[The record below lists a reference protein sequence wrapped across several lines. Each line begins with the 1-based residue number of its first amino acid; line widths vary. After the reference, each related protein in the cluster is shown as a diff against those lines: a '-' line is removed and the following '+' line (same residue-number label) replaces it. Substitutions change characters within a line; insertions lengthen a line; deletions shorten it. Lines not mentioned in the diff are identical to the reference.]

1 MEGQGRRKG
10 MRRRTW
16 CGRGCVLWPWWA
28 PIECCRVAWWVCE
41 SERLGSSGDGHSRRE
56 WTAKVKSSTR
66 PTQGRVLSGSAGRI
80 RDTTR
85 RVWNTGKVGTAQGRR
100 VGRGW
105 RGIGNDIKRSR
116 GNVKLRRR
124 VSPLLASSRRQ
135 PVSKG
140 AAAVIALL
148 WTCCRS
154 ANENGVG
161 GALAGRCGETR
172 WHGMKKQGPKL
183 QPRQQRRRQPV
194 PASQPAVSPGQGELV
209 ISKPLVSLQGYH

>member
-1 MEGQGRRKG
+1 M
-10 MRRRTW
+10 
-16 CGRGCVLWPWWA
+16 
-28 PIECCRVAWWVCE
+28 
-41 SERLGSSGDGHSRRE
+41 
-56 WTAKVKSSTR
+56 
-66 PTQGRVLSGSAGRI
+66 
-80 RDTTR
+80 
-85 RVWNTGKVGTAQGRR
+85 
-100 VGRGW
+100 
-105 RGIGNDIKRSR
+105 
-116 GNVKLRRR
+116 KLRRG

-154 ANENGVG
+154 ANENGGG